1 MKAII
6 DNKIY
11 DTESANKIYSYL
23 KNVPETRYFLG
34 QEYQTN
40 CWRYAD
46 MYKTKKGNYFI
57 HVKQPSEERN
67 NCYCADREE
76 VIELISEED
85 AKRVLQ
91 KLDIQKSIEIFGEVE
106 EG

>member
-1 MKAII
+1 ML
-6 DNKIY
+6 
-11 DTESANKIYSYL
+11 S
-23 KNVPETRYFLG
+23 ETRYFLG